1 MTRIKPTFYH
11 GYDRIFRFFDPD
23 WSNIPIRI
31 ELIWLKKSSNWSKS
45 KIALRFD
52 EKTLIRKDKKTIN
65 LLGCTRLCRLSSLG
79 KITIW
84 KKSGKIPLF
93 PFYFSVLMWTMKIGF
108 PQFPKLLRDS
118 QISRNWRNDDWGNS
132 SMMNEYHEKC
142 AILLYS
148 VCFKLL
154 FQFVYTYRTFFVFQL
169 HFPSFPNF

>member
-1 MTRIKPTFYH
+1 MHPNKFIVFLSFRIKVFSSNLSAIL
-11 GYDRIFRFFDPD
+11 DLLQFDDFF
-23 WSNIPIRI
+23 SQINSIRI

-118 QISRNWRNDDWGNS
+118 QISRNWRNDLG
-132 SMMNEYHEKC
+132 
-142 AILLYS
+142 I
-148 VCFKLL
+148 
-154 FQFVYTYRTFFVFQL
+154 FFNDEWI
-169 HFPSFPNF
+169 SWKMCNFIV